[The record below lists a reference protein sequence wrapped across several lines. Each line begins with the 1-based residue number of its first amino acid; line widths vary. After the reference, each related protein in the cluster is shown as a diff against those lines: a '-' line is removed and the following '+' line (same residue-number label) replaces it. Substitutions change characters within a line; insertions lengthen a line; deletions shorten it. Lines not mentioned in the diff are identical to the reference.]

1 MNIGSSTTTVC
12 LRAAK
17 GEVMSK
23 IEVVEMWAWEIQG
36 LRAGKWVLCHWARGS
51 KDGLLE
57 ETKPTPEARPV
68 RVRVMR
74 NRDYLAKQR
83 KEKP

>member
-12 LRAAK
+12 LGAAK
-17 GEVMSK
+17 GGAMSK
-23 IEVVEMWAWEIQG
+23 IEVVEMWAWEIWD
-36 LRAGKWVLCHWARGS
+36 LDAGGWALCHWARGS

-57 ETKPTPEARPV
+57 ETKPSPEARPR

-74 NRDYLAKQR
+74 NRDYLAAQR